1 MTYTIRVEK
10 GPNNY
15 SAYSPEVPGCV
26 ATGKTRAEVERNFK
40 SAVEFHLEYY
50 LPEEIRQFAGRKY
63 IKPLWKNGGT
73 VQIRAGDV
81 HRDMKLESPVRA
93 VCNALDTKLFREF
106 FSAELVSRTGP
117 RRGADTRLTFH
128 VRTPPS
134 PAKLNAAEKSRD
146 LNPAEVE

>member
-10 GPNNY
+10 GTNNY

-26 ATGKTRAEVERNFK
+26 ATGKTRAEVARNFK

-81 HRDMKLESPVRA
+81 HKAMNLNNRVPA
-93 VCNALDTKLFREF
+93 VCGALATKLFREF
-106 FSAELVSRTGP
+106 FNAELVSKAGP
-117 RRGADTRLTFH
+117 RRGADTRFTFH
-128 VRTPPS
+128 IRTPPS
-134 PAKLNAAEKSRD
+134 PAKLKAANMSRE

>member
-1 MTYTIRVEK
+1 MKYEICIEK

-26 ATGKTRAEVERNFK
+26 ATGKTRAEVARNFK

-106 FSAELVSRTGP
+106 FKAGVAARRQKP
-117 RRGADTRLTFH
+117 RLDASHRACGRRH
-128 VRTPPS
+128 SHPPC
-134 PAKLNAAEKSRD
+134 AAQR
-146 LNPAEVE
+146 

>member
-26 ATGKTRAEVERNFK
+26 ATGKTRAEVARNLK
-40 SAVEFHLEYY
+40 SAIRFHLA
-50 LPEEIRQFAGRKY
+50 EEIRQFAGDKY
-63 IKPLWKNGGT
+63 IEPLRKNGGGT

-106 FSAELVSRTGP
+106 FNVDLVFKTGP
-117 RRGADTRLTFH
+117 HQGANALFTLKVRSPSTSMRTTNKLSEVGSDERQRLY
-128 VRTPPS
+128 
-134 PAKLNAAEKSRD
+134 
-146 LNPAEVE
+146 

>member
-50 LPEEIRQFAGRKY
+50 LPEEIRQFAGSKY

-81 HRDMKLESPVRA
+81 HKAMNLNNRMPA
-93 VCNALDTKLFREF
+93 VCGALDTKLFREF
-106 FSAELVSRTGP
+106 FNVDLVSRTGP
-117 RRGADTRLTFH
+117 HQGANALFTFKIRTSPTPMRARAVRKIKNRG
-128 VRTPPS
+128 
-134 PAKLNAAEKSRD
+134 
-146 LNPAEVE
+146 

>member
-26 ATGKTRAEVERNFK
+26 ATGKTRAEVERNLK
-40 SAVEFHLEYY
+40 SAIRFHLA
-50 LPEEIRQFAGRKY
+50 EEIRQFAGDKY
-63 IKPLWKNGGT
+63 IEPLRKNGGGT

-106 FSAELVSRTGP
+106 FNVDLISKTGP
-117 RRGADTRLTFH
+117 HQGANALFTFKIRTSPVRATEKFREVKRHGKRLETY
-128 VRTPPS
+128 
-134 PAKLNAAEKSRD
+134 L
-146 LNPAEVE
+146 

>member
-26 ATGKTRAEVERNFK
+26 ATGKTRAEVERNLK
-40 SAVEFHLEYY
+40 SAIRFHLA
-50 LPEEIRQFAGRKY
+50 EEIRQFAGDKY
-63 IKPLWKNGGT
+63 IEPLRKNGGGT

-106 FSAELVSRTGP
+106 FNVDLVSRTGP
-117 RRGADTRLTFH
+117 HQGANALFTFK
-128 VRTPPS
+128 VRSPS
-134 PAKLNAAEKSRD
+134 TSMRTTNKLS
-146 LNPAEVE
+146 EVESDERQRLY